1 MSRKHKLGKLA
12 VVGTAVV
19 CAVFVLAVGATSFA
33 SPSKTSPKSATL
45 TKAPAIKMGGTA
57 SWAML
62 PSTTP
67 NWIFPFASLSYFS
80 VYNLTTFQYLMYRP
94 LYFFGQITSSN
105 PTFNPQ
111 LSLAAAPVY
120 SDNGKTVTINLKGW
134 KFSNGQVVD
143 AQSVLFWLNM
153 MKDEGPAEWA
163 GYAPGFFPDNL
174 VSWSAPSLT
183 SLTVTMHFNSAYG
196 GNWML
201 YNELSQITP
210 MPEAWDVTSLTGAP
224 GSGGCGKLV
233 YTKAV
238 AAACTK
244 VWTFDTDNNGKSKSP
259 HMAGDLA
266 TYATNPLWKVV
277 DGPWVLSA
285 FNSSNSE
292 ATFVPNPAYSGPQK
306 PYLSKFIEVPFLSD
320 TSEFAALAAG
330 GSSAPQVGY
339 VPAPDTPVYNGPIG
353 GAGTNAPQLSS
364 NYNLVPSYD
373 WGIDYFPENFNS
385 IGDNGAAGYIFRQLY
400 FRQALQEGVNQPG
413 IIRAVDKG
421 YGVPTYGPVPVYPK
435 NSFVSAQES
444 HDLYPYSISA
454 GKKLLSSHGWAIHA
468 GGTDSCVSPGTG
480 PSDCGAGIPKGTP
493 LSFTEPY
500 ASGAAAL
507 TEIVDSESSSWS
519 QMGINVTTKAEPFN
533 TVIGSAT
540 PCPSVTVAK
549 SACTW
554 EFANWGGG
562 WLYSPDYLPTGEEI
576 FATGAG
582 SNSGSYNDPMNNKL
596 IKLTTVSS
604 DPSYFT
610 QFENYLQKELPVIWQ
625 PTPVYANYEVSKSI
639 YGVTPFNALENLTP
653 EYWHY

>member
-1 MSRKHKLGKLA
+1 MIKKRKLSKFA
-12 VVGTAVV
+12 VVGTAVT
-19 CAVFVLAVGATSFA
+19 CAVFVLALGTTSFA
-33 SPSKTSPKSATL
+33 SSSKTSPKSATL

-57 SWAML
+57 MWAL
-62 PSTTP
+62 PPAVTP
-67 NWIFPFASLSYFS
+67 NWIFPFASLAYFS

-94 LYFFGQITSSN
+94 LYFFGQITSPN

-120 SDNGKTVTINLKGW
+120 SDGGKAVTINLKGW

-153 MKDEGPAEWA
+153 MKVEGPTEWA
-163 GYAPGFFPDNL
+163 GYAPGYFPDNL

-183 SLTVTMHFNSAYG
+183 SLTVTMHFNATYST
-196 GNWML
+196 NWML

-210 MPEAWDVTSLTGAP
+210 MPEAWDITSLTGAP
-224 GSGGCGKLV
+224 GSGGCGQLV

-238 AAACTK
+238 AAACAK

-266 TYATNPLWKVV
+266 TYGSNPLWKVV
-277 DGPWVLSA
+277 DGPWMLSA
-285 FNSSNSE
+285 FNSSNGES
-292 ATFVPNPAYSGPQK
+292 TFVPNPKYDGPQK

-339 VPAPDTPVYNGPIG
+339 VPLQDVPVNNGPVG
-353 GAGTNAPQLSS
+353 SAGANAPQVSS
-364 NYNLVPSYD
+364 SYNLVPSYD
-373 WGIDYFPENFNS
+373 WGILYYPENFNS

-400 FRQALQEGVNQPG
+400 FRQALQTLIDQPA

-421 YGVPTYGPVPVYPK
+421 YGVPGYGPVPIYPT
-435 NSFVSAQES
+435 NSFVSAQQS
-444 HDLYPYSISA
+444 HNLYPYSIPA
-454 GKKLLSSHGWAIHA
+454 AKKLLSSHGWTIHA
-468 GGTDSCVSPGTG
+468 GGTDTCASPGTG
-480 PSDCGAGIPKGTP
+480 PTDCGAGIPKGTP

-500 ASGAAAL
+500 SVGNAAAEE
-507 TEIVDSESSSWS
+507 TIDAETSAWSEV
-519 QMGINVTTKAEPFN
+519 GINVTSKAEPFD
-533 TVIGSAT
+533 TVIGIST
-540 PCPSVTVAK
+540 PCPSATVPK

-554 EFANWGGG
+554 EMVGFGG

-582 SNSGSYNDPMNNKL
+582 SNSGSYNDPTNNSL
-596 IKLTTVSS
+596 IKLTTTSS
-604 DPSYFT
+604 SSAYFT
-610 QFENYLQKELPVIWQ
+610 QFENYLQKSLPVIWQ
-625 PTPVYANYEVSKSI
+625 PSAVYALYEISRTI
-639 YGVTPFNALENLTP
+639 YGVTPVNALENLTP